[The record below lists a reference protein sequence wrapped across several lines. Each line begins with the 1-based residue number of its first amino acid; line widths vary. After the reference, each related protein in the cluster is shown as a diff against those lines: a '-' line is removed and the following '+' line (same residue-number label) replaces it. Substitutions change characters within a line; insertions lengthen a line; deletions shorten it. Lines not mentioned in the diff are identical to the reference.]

1 MTQIKEKT
9 PAFRPDERTQSPSAA
24 IAAIDIHVP
33 TRGNRKLERLIEHA
47 NADRQLKAWWLVAGV
62 NATRRLGM
70 SDHGWVH
77 IQVVTNIAL
86 RILRLLDRAGIEP
99 SIVRDYGMSRRDAE
113 VVVAAGAMLHDIG
126 MTIHRQDHE
135 AYSLFLAADKLGELL
150 DGIYEEPER
159 SVVAAEAQHAIIGH
173 RRHGTPL
180 TLEAGVVRV
189 ADALDMAAGRS
200 RVPFEAGQNNIHA
213 LSAAAIDG
221 VKIGPG
227 EHKPVRVEIA
237 MNNSAG
243 IFQID
248 ELLGNKLKGSGLE
261 QYVEVAAR
269 VDREHEARLLPDV
282 TF

>member
-1 MTQIKEKT
+1 MTQTKEKT
-9 PAFRPDERTQSPSAA
+9 QGIRTDEPALADLS
-24 IAAIDIHVP
+24 AAIDIHVP
-33 TRGNRKLERLIEHA
+33 TRGNHRLARLIERA
-47 NADRQLKAWWLVAGV
+47 GDDEQLKAWWLVAGV

-86 RILRLLDRAGIEP
+86 RILRLLEKRGVEP
-99 SIVRDYGMSRRDAE
+99 SIVRDFGMSRRDAE
-113 VVVAAGAMLHDIG
+113 VVVAGAAMLHDVG
-126 MTIHRQDHE
+126 MSIHRVDHE
-135 AYSLFLAADKLGELL
+135 SYSLFLAADKLGQLL
-150 DGIYEEPER
+150 DGIYDEPDR
-159 SVVAAEAQHAIIGH
+159 SVIAAETQHAIIGH
-173 RRHGTPL
+173 RSSGRPL
-180 TLEAGVVRV
+180 TIEAGVVRV

-221 VKIGPG
+221 VNIIAG

-248 ELLGNKLKGSGLE
+248 ELLGSKLRGSGLE